1 MLVET
6 MTPEEITREIFTDL
20 KRIRETSIHRFG
32 IEYERMR
39 RRLRVK
45 NDEIYCKIFEIK
57 SINKNKWMFFLS
69 KAPSVEKFR
78 NISDVNI
85 LELSY
90 YNTAKGLRVFK
101 TIPTGGLIAYNG
113 HLFNRYNERM
123 SLGIIEPMEKV
134 RHFFSNNGY
143 SSYKIIEK
151 DGKQFTIGTC
161 KDGLLLGELKN
172 NWIVNNTFITKDLM
186 YLEQDEIEAS
196 LIDSL
201 KGSIMELAYMGVKDG
216 YNYNYYNDV
225 IKGITK

>member
-20 KRIRETSIHRFG
+20 KRLRETSIERIG
-32 IEYERMR
+32 VEYERTR
-39 RRLRVK
+39 RRLKVK
-45 NDEIYCKIFEIK
+45 KDATFYKIFEIK
-57 SINKNKWMFFLS
+57 SHNKNKWMLFLS

-78 NISDVNI
+78 NLSDTNI
-85 LELSY
+85 LELTY
-90 YNTAKGLRVFK
+90 YYTTKGLRVFK
-101 TIPTGGLIAYNG
+101 PIPSGGLTVYNG

-123 SLGIIEPMEKV
+123 NLGIIEPMEKV
-134 RHFFSNNGY
+134 RNFFINNGY
-143 SSYKIIEK
+143 ANYQIIKK
-151 DGKQFTIGTC
+151 DDKQFTVGTC

-172 NWIVNNTFITKDLM
+172 NWVVNNTFITKDLM

-201 KGSIMELAYMGVKDG
+201 KSSIMKELSIGGKG
-216 YNYNYYNDV
+216 SYNYNYYNDV